1 METIHGHGRPRE
13 LISIALADR
22 GGSTWI
28 RSHERSSTSER
39 NELEN
44 SRFGEFVCG
53 YIETDAARLLSIK
66 S

>member
-28 RSHERSSTSER
+28 RVTRALVDLGTQR
-39 NELEN
+39 LEN